1 MKKYLP
7 YISIILIPVM
17 TFVIFFVMATKR
29 SFIFRGTF
37 SSEVKA
43 ELATL
48 SSAVGENINKEIY
61 STMRILSEKV
71 EVRSAFGARDI
82 EWSSEIQARLTNTI
96 NAYAYRSSFVSNI
109 YLVNN
114 NREIIVSARR
124 NETSLRKFD
133 EKIWNKLKTS
143 DSSALKHILD
153 DNYYIFSYD
162 VNLSGKIIL
171 FVDPSKFSEFVSDNK
186 KWLSKN
192 LKFSTHSV
200 LYAAKNQSMADT
212 VEERYLKNPS
222 SFENPV
228 EYAMNS
234 GIMWGQKISIPLRD
248 GRNIKT
254 DMVVFVFGNPKHFP
268 LNWLQKALLSV
279 NALIIFAM
287 LILVLLKIKNEN
299 EKLRITEYKE
309 RTNFVF
315 DMLEESSKLL
325 DDSAR
330 TGELTL
336 DDLEGVAGDIEEE
349 KGIPSSFGMASG
361 DESHDEKREPVSVAK
376 VSDDGVVEIPQSAYE
391 RASVKNIDDELK
403 MLAKNVSEG
412 IDLSNPSLKH
422 YWSNISGVLD
432 LDFHIS
438 KFALLEKDDGGVFK
452 VAKSQGLSEET
463 IENLKFSR
471 YDKFYDKFFKLS
483 KNLYIIK
490 DAFVNRTLYNMFSDE
505 DRNKIGELLLFPISH
520 ERDVIAILC
529 FARDKGLDKLSEDE
543 LRDKIIHNSKI

>member
-17 TFVIFFVMATKR
+17 TFIIFFVMATKR

-43 ELATL
+43 ELANI
-48 SSAVGENINKEIY
+48 SSKFGEKINKEVY

-71 EVRSAFGARDI
+71 EVKSAFGARDI
-82 EWSSEIQARLTNTI
+82 EWSSDIQARLTNTI
-96 NAYAYRSSFVSNI
+96 NAYAYRSTFVSNI

-133 EKIWNKLKTS
+133 EGLWNKLK
-143 DSSALKHILD
+143 SSNVSSLKHIFH
-153 DNYYIFSYD
+153 DNRYIFCYD
-162 VNLSGKIIL
+162 VNQSGKIIF
-171 FVDPSKFSEFVSDNK
+171 FVDPSKFDQFVGEKK

-192 LKFSTHSV
+192 LKFASHTIV
-200 LYAAKNQSMADT
+200 YAAKNTSMASTLEDR
-212 VEERYLKNPS
+212 VGANINAFNSPAKYS
-222 SFENPV
+222 
-228 EYAMNS
+228 MDS
-234 GIMWGQKISIPLRD
+234 GIIWGKRIILSLRNN
-248 GRNIKT
+248 REIKT
-254 DMVVFVFGNPKHFP
+254 DIAVFVFGNPRTFP
-268 LNWLQKALLSV
+268 LNWLQRGLLIV
-279 NALIIFAM
+279 NALIIFAFI
-287 LILVLLKIKNEN
+287 ILVVLKIKNEN

-325 DDSAR
+325 DESAR
-330 TGELTL
+330 SGELTL
-336 DDLEGVAGDIEEE
+336 DELEGVATDLESSPKQGE
-349 KGIPSSFGMASG
+349 KDKLLSASY
-361 DESHDEKREPVSVAK
+361 AK
-376 VSDDGVVEIPQSAYE
+376 VDEDGVVEIPDSAYAKE
-391 RASVKNIDDELK
+391 GVKDIDDELK

-412 IDLSNPSLKH
+412 VDVLNPSLKN
-422 YWSNISGVLD
+422 YWSDISNVLD

-452 VAKSQGLSEET
+452 VAKSQGLSEQT
-463 IENLKFSR
+463 VENLKFSE

-490 DAFVNRTLYNMFSDE
+490 DAFVNKALYSMFSDE
-505 DRNKIGELLLFPISH
+505 DRNRIGELLLFPISH
-520 ERDVIAILC
+520 EKNVIAILC
-529 FARDKGLDKLSEDE
+529 FARDKGLDKLSEEE
-543 LRDKIIHNSKI
+543 LKEKIVHNSKI